1 MKNQPHHPKNPTKD
15 TDQIKA
21 FRKAARE
28 AGCDDNEERFQNALR
43 TVAKAKPSVEKP
55 KRSQQQQ
62 ENKAKE

>member
-28 AGCDDNEERFQNALR
+28 AGCDDNEEQFQDALR
-43 TVAKAKPSVEKP
+43 KVAKAK
-55 KRSQQQQ
+55 SQSSQP
-62 ENKAKE
+62 KAKRPS